1 MSAEE
6 VAKAFVQHY
15 YQTFDA
21 NVDGLAGL
29 FVRLFLQINGLSR
42 ASVSLQTSA
51 FVFHHSLTHFFD
63 YYYRRTEAC

>member
-29 FVRLFLQINGLSR
+29 FVRLFLERNGLS
-42 ASVSLQTSA
+42 L
-51 FVFHHSLTHFFD
+51 L
-63 YYYRRTEAC
+63 